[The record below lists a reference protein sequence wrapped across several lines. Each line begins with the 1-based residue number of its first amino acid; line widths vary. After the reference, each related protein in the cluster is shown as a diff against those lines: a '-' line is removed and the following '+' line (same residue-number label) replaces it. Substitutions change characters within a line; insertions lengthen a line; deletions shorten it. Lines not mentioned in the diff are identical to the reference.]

1 MSQSLSWPAFLQ
13 RPLQAGGAK
22 TLAFAIQVASLSL
35 PRGTQTAPIVRVV
48 AIIAFLTMFSGG
60 PVFVE

>member
-1 MSQSLSWPAFLQ
+1 MSQSLSWPAFLR

-22 TLAFAIQVASLSL
+22 TLAFAIQVAGLSL
-35 PRGTQTAPIVRVV
+35 PRVTQTAPIVRVV
-48 AIIAFLTMFSGG
+48 AIIAFLTTFSGG